1 MLDKTF
7 KVTSHMFGLLGEQL
21 VKNENVALLELVK
34 NAYDADA
41 SEVNVIMKEVD
52 NPTNGQIIIEDNGC
66 GFALPFEEIIKPFTS
81 AKPDGMGLGLHIV
94 SEVMKAQNGLLLF
107 PEDNEIEDYNI
118 PAEYE
123 SGAIIILM
131 LNKE

>member
-7 KVTSHMFGLLGEQL
+7 KVTSHMFGLLGEQS

-81 AKPDGMGLGLHIV
+81 AKPDGMRFGLHIV
-94 SEVMKAQNGLLLF
+94 SEVMKARMACFCFQKTMKLKITIFRRNMSQVL
-107 PEDNEIEDYNI
+107 
-118 PAEYE
+118 
-123 SGAIIILM
+123 
-131 LNKE
+131 